1 MKSLF
6 LIGSLFLASSIV
18 SAQGANVISLNSAE
32 VTIDGT
38 NVSSAVVF
46 SKDWF
51 DQEVEVNYKFKT
63 QKPEAVEN
71 VSLYVEMYIKVKSPD
86 ANGLFSEKGE
96 AHWVFVRTIG
106 KLDFPAITG
115 AREVAR
121 TLDDMAINQIGDIA
135 SDHKIEGIGL
145 RVIVMAKDLQEDMS
159 DNVKFFTWD
168 YRN

>member
-1 MKSLF
+1 
-6 LIGSLFLASSIV
+6 
-18 SAQGANVISLNSAE
+18 
-32 VTIDGT
+32 
-38 NVSSAVVF
+38 
-46 SKDWF
+46 
-51 DQEVEVNYKFKT
+51 
-63 QKPEAVEN
+63 
-71 VSLYVEMYIKVKSPD
+71 MYIKVKSPD
-86 ANGLFSEKGE
+86 ANGLYSDKSE
-96 AHWVFVRTIG
+96 AHWVFIRTIG

-121 TLDDMAINQIGDIA
+121 TLDDMTINQIGDIA